1 MKKALEI
8 NPYHAMANFEYGLSI
23 TSFGEFEKA
32 NEYMIKSVELN
43 PISINDTY
51 TNTMLML
58 SNIGQRDFENAL
70 IYINKA
76 LEIEPDFTGGIGFK
90 ASILAHL
97 DRIEESKEFLAQYQ
111 EKRPKVK
118 NIRDYEKVAPTV
130 IKNVLT
136 EGLLKAGMP
145 E

>member
-1 MKKALEI
+1 
-8 NPYHAMANFEYGLSI
+8 
-23 TSFGEFEKA
+23 
-32 NEYMIKSVELN
+32 MIKSVELN

-70 IYINKA
+70 VYINKA
-76 LEIEPDFTGGIGFK
+76 LEIDPNFTGGIGFK

-97 DRIEESKEFLAQYQ
+97 DRIEESKELLAQYQ

>member
-1 MKKALEI
+1 
-8 NPYHAMANFEYGLSI
+8 
-23 TSFGEFEKA
+23 
-32 NEYMIKSVELN
+32 MILYIYNQLN
-43 PISINDTY
+43 Y
-51 TNTMLML
+51 
-58 SNIGQRDFENAL
+58 RA
-70 IYINKA
+70 
-76 LEIEPDFTGGIGFK
+76 
-90 ASILAHL
+90 
-97 DRIEESKEFLAQYQ
+97 Q